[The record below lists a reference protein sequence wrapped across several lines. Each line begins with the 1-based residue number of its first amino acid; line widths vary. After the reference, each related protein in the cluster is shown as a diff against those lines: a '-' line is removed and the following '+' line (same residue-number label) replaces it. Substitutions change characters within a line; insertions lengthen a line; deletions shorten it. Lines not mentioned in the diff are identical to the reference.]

1 MHTAG
6 QTVLGGMWAGS
17 QVAGSADLLMV
28 DMHKEADRARGPR
41 GTPERGRRGAG
52 IGAGECGPGGGG
64 RGEQGTVCLHLL
76 PVELSLQ
83 TLGSFA
89 GARRGH
95 STDPGKTVVVRVGSD
110 TGPKDLQ
117 V

>member
-1 MHTAG
+1 MRTSSWWTCTKKLTG
-6 QTVLGGMWAGS
+6 QGGHEEP
-17 QVAGSADLLMV
+17 QR
-28 DMHKEADRARGPR
+28 E
-41 GTPERGRRGAG
+41 
-52 IGAGECGPGGGG
+52 AGEGQGLGRGDADQGGE
-64 RGEQGTVCLHLL
+64 GEQGTVCLHLL

-83 TLGSFA
+83 TLGSFV